1 MGNTEMR
8 IEDNNER
15 TPNRSELPFDAW
27 QILSQK
33 LLQNMVAIELAE
45 SIDNLS
51 YDWKIVQSESS
62 CRKTVSCP
70 AGFILQS
77 LYYKRS

>member
-1 MGNTEMR
+1 MR

-51 YDWKIVQSESS
+51 YD
-62 CRKTVSCP
+62 
-70 AGFILQS
+70 
-77 LYYKRS
+77 